1 MNWII
6 QFCSGKSYSFLSVD
20 VQNHHNM
27 PWNQTQTP
35 RRFARCSLWPGFS
48 ALHFSWCLRGHI
60 KPMLSLV
67 SLDWKKPRLNDV
79 WAITKMENR
88 IKHFDGFRS
97 NPSMKFFLLVHLWD
111 LCCLWTKQ
119 HSCTFVGAVKQHSAF
134 RWVSAFIPVFECC
147 RSSTYFFLEPLIPR
161 FTRCTYGKISF
172 PTSSQWKR
180 SLMDSLIISSRTLPR
195 EVCVLW
201 VNMSV
206 VTSAKWRSIIFS
218 PQPQKWLP
226 WQRHFA
232 IPQYPE
238 IAEYSLYLLLKMPC
252 QHMVL
257 EPRCFI
263 TSCLLL
269 SLEKVLWLVSSV
281 QLTFS
286 SELLCIVLCFE
297 KGNRGKNSDLALVL
311 WFYESEIYSPASL
324 LEDWLK
330 TTSLWTLFQ
339 TSWL

>member
-1 MNWII
+1 
-6 QFCSGKSYSFLSVD
+6 
-20 VQNHHNM
+20 
-27 PWNQTQTP
+27 
-35 RRFARCSLWPGFS
+35 
-48 ALHFSWCLRGHI
+48 
-60 KPMLSLV
+60 MLS
-67 SLDWKKPRLNDV
+67 
-79 WAITKMENR
+79 
-88 IKHFDGFRS
+88 
-97 NPSMKFFLLVHLWD
+97 
-111 LCCLWTKQ
+111 
-119 HSCTFVGAVKQHSAF
+119 
-134 RWVSAFIPVFECC
+134 
-147 RSSTYFFLEPLIPR
+147 SSIYFFFLEPLIPR

-172 PTSSQWKR
+172 PTSSQWKC

-195 EVCVLW
+195 EVCVLR

-218 PQPQKWLP
+218 PQPQKLLP

-286 SELLCIVLCFE
+286 SELLCIVLSFE
-297 KGNRGKNSDLALVL
+297 KGNRRKNSDLALVL

-330 TTSLWTLFQ
+330 KTSLWTLFQ
-339 TSWL
+339 TRGGCNNCNLLLYISWCEGGRISIYLSVTGKNEGCRWPAFKQLQPQILFVSSNYIRLLHVAYWALELPPLLGVLPPWERASGRTDPSSAVGSWSMNSTFQMKWIWILGAFEPFMFAADVIEQVSKQF